1 MVLEELIMS
10 TPELTISTT
19 DFDRLETL
27 LDNLPADALG
37 ADTLSKE
44 LDRANI
50 VEPKDLPNNIV
61 SMNSTVRFSWGD
73 GKSSSLTLVYPKDID
88 KSGTTI
94 SVLAPVG
101 SALLGLKTGDTI
113 NWPLPNGDMSTITI
127 DEVLYQPE
135 REGIFHR

>member
-1 MVLEELIMS
+1 MS
-10 TPELTISTT
+10 IPELTISTT

-27 LDNLPADALG
+27 LDSLPEDTVG
-37 ADTLSKE
+37 VDTLSKE

-50 VEPKDLPNNIV
+50 VEPQELAANIV
-61 SMNSTVRFSWGD
+61 SMNSTVRFSWGN

-127 DEVLYQPE
+127 DEVIYQPE
-135 REGIFHR
+135 REGIYHR

>member
-1 MVLEELIMS
+1 MS

-50 VEPKDLPNNIV
+50 VEPKDLPDNIV

-73 GKSSSLTLVYPKDID
+73 GKSSSLTLVYPKDMD

>member
-1 MVLEELIMS
+1 MS